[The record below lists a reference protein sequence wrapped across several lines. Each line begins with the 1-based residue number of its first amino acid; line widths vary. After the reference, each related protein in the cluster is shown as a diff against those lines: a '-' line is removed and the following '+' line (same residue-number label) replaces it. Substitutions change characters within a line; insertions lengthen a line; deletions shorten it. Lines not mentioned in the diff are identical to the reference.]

1 MCPFFHGVARGNG
14 HVEKES
20 AMNRLQKLLTVTPF
34 DDRFF
39 DSAFRQLFDLPSMQT
54 PFPAL
59 NLWEDGDKL
68 IAEAEVP
75 GLKLEDIELL
85 AVGTELTIKGRRPEI
100 NEPNV
105 SVHRHERGVGE
116 FSRTITL
123 PMQID
128 SGKVEATL
136 RDGVLTIVLPKAE
149 PARAR
154 KIPVKPA

>member
-1 MCPFFHGVARGNG
+1 MNG
-14 HVEKES
+14 LQ
-20 AMNRLQKLLTVTPF
+20 RLLAATPL

-39 DSAFRQLFDLPSMQT
+39 DNAFRQLFEAPSMQT

-59 NLWEDGDKL
+59 NIWEDGDKL
-68 IAEAEVP
+68 VAEAEVP

-85 AVGTELTIKGRRPEI
+85 AIGTELTIKGRRLEI
-100 NEPNV
+100 DEPNM
-105 SVHRHERGVGE
+105 SLHRQERGVGE

-123 PMQID
+123 PVEID
-128 SGKVEATL
+128 SSKVEATL

-154 KIPVKPA
+154 KIPVKSA